1 MRVESGDYV
10 TALLSRGSLT
20 LYLRS
25 HNEKAT
31 VPGSGSELS
40 PEVHPAIT
48 LISDF
53 QPPKPWKLPLSLS

>member
-1 MRVESGDYV
+1 MRVQPGDYV
-10 TALLSRGSLT
+10 TTLLSRGSLT
-20 LYLRS
+20 LYPHS

-40 PEVHPAIT
+40 PEVHPAVT

-53 QPPKPWKLPLSLS
+53 QPPEL